1 MDSCP
6 AARRRSPVNED
17 DLLEDRFFIFQ
28 LILLDLGLVIMFCRL
43 LRFTRVTSM
52 CMSDF
57 DTVHAWR
64 DKRTPPVNTC
74 FIAIF
79 LKILYKTLVIKL
91 MRTINR

>member
-28 LILLDLGLVIMFCRL
+28 LIQLDLGLVITFCLL
-43 LRFTRVTSM
+43 LRFARSTSL

-57 DTVHAWR
+57 DTVYAGG
-64 DKRTPPVNTC
+64 DKRPPARKYLFYWKFSQNLIQDTRNKAYNV
-74 FIAIF
+74 
-79 LKILYKTLVIKL
+79 L
-91 MRTINR
+91 